1 MKGTKLVRLAS
12 GLLCALL
19 LVGELTVLPA
29 SAATSTGTG
38 STSSSTSTST
48 STSVGSDSG
57 YQAYKQKYAGI
68 SNATESISLDM
79 ATYTAEGDGFTMS
92 EAEGKTGLYTP
103 ANGSVT
109 WTVDIPSDRLY
120 SIKLEYYASD
130 SRPSSVERVLL
141 LDGKVP
147 FSEAGSIT
155 LVKNWQNSYQKAE
168 VTIGKKESVEEVL
181 QEAQEAGFTD
191 ATRKDDKTIVFEAPA
206 VMTKDM
212 SDFCDEE
219 NGGYLVRFF
228 TLDKNRNELR
238 PTSKVTPKWMT
249 YTLRDSSGNYADD
262 FAFYFS
268 AGQHTITLQAKNEA
282 MIIASITLCPVE
294 TVPSYDEYLKDL
306 EEKGVNTDPH
316 YDKEDLKEMGKIKL
330 EAEFFTAASNI
341 TLYPVED
348 RSNALTSPADV
359 TRTMLNTVGGDKWQT
374 AGQWIE
380 FTFSVET
387 SGMYDVSSRFKQDVL
402 DGMSVCRAMYLYSE
416 GDVSEGDPG
425 YYNGA
430 PFTEARELMY
440 RYNSSWQSGH
450 MTKYEKDEN
459 GDRIDYY
466 IYLKE
471 NVTYTMRLE
480 VTLGAMG
487 DVVAQVNDIL
497 TSINNDY
504 LEIIK
509 LTGVSPD
516 KYQDYGFTDTMPEV
530 MVDMVKQSRR
540 LKALSK
546 ELTDIAGEKSS
557 NSATLDK
564 IARLL
569 EEMGTDDDNVAK
581 NLSSLK
587 DNIGTLGTFLSDAQ
601 TQPLQLDYIVIQPK
615 GEDAPKA
622 TPNFF
627 QAFLHEIKG
636 FFQSFVRDYDS
647 MGAMET
653 ADGSTETIEVWLA
666 SARDQSQVLRNLVTN
681 QFTAGENGTGIA
693 VDLKLVAGGT
703 LLPSILAETGP
714 DVYLGL
720 GQGDVINYAIR
731 SALLNIEGFDDFEET
746 AANFNEAAMIV
757 LGMTDA
763 DNKMHYYGLPENQ
776 SFEMMFVRTDILEE
790 LGLEVPKTWD
800 ELMACIPTLQANNM
814 QIGLTTDYKKFLYQK
829 GGELFADDGMRIN
842 LDSQVALASFEKM
855 CNLFT
860 MYSFPY
866 SYNASNRFRTGEM
879 PIILG
884 DYTGTYNQLK
894 VFATEIE
901 GKWSFMPLPG
911 ETQEDGTINNVSIS
925 SVTACVM
932 VKGCDEDHQ
941 ENAWK
946 FMQWYTGEECQ
957 SNFANEMVAILGPSA
972 KQATA
977 NRDALLSLSW
987 NTEELEQVMSQF
999 DNLASVPNY
1008 PGSYIIDRYTNFAFL
1023 SAFNDKADP
1032 SEALL
1037 QYISTINKEILRKRK
1052 EFNLETLS
1060 DSTLRD
1066 QYSENKSEFDSLLD
1080 KRTAQVNYLTGK
1092 IKGYDDLMDRITSAL
1107 ASEDTAEI
1115 MEVAAAT
1122 WAEYNKLDADGSL
1135 YIADRNKTMGYD
1147 MDDTSLTKA
1156 QKKKLRNCFIYEL
1169 YSETSEVYTQLR
1181 CCAEYLDDIVRLNE
1195 Q

>member
-12 GLLCALL
+12 GLLCTLM
-19 LVGELTVLPA
+19 LVGELAVLPA
-29 SAATSTGTG
+29 SAATSSGTG
-38 STSSSTSTST
+38 STSPSVSTSTSAGT
-48 STSVGSDSG
+48 DSG
-57 YQAYKQKYAGI
+57 YQVYKQKYAGI

-79 ATYTAEGDGFTMS
+79 AAFTAEGEGYTMS
-92 EAEGKTGLYTP
+92 EVEGKTGLYTP
-103 ANGSVT
+103 ANGSVS

-130 SRPSSVERVLL
+130 TRPSSVERVLL

-147 FSEAGSIT
+147 FSEAASVT
-155 LVKNWQNSYQKAE
+155 LVKNWQNTYQKAE
-168 VTIGKKESVEEVL
+168 VTPGKKQTAEKIL
-181 QEAQEAGFTD
+181 QAALDAGFSD
-191 ATRKDDKTIVFEAPA
+191 AVIEDGKVVFEAPA
-206 VMTKDM
+206 AMTKAM
-212 SDFCDEE
+212 SDFCDD
-219 NGGYLVRFF
+219 YLVRFF
-228 TLDKNRNELR
+228 TLDKNDNELR

-282 MIIASITLCPVE
+282 MTIASITLCPVA
-294 TVPSYDEYLKDL
+294 TVPSYEDYVKDL
-306 EEKGVNTDPH
+306 TDKGVDVTKPG
-316 YDKEDLKEMGKIKL
+316 EDEIKM

-380 FTFSVET
+380 MNFSVET

-402 DGMSVCRAMYLYSE
+402 DGMSVCRAMYLYSDGIDE
-416 GDVSEGDPG
+416 GKAG

-430 PFTEARELMY
+430 PFSEARELMY

-450 MTKYEKDEN
+450 MTKYEEDEN
-459 GDRIDYY
+459 GKRIDYY
-466 IYLKE
+466 IYLE
-471 NVTYTMRLE
+471 AGVTYTMRLE

-497 TSINNDY
+497 TRINNDY

-516 KYQDYGFTDTMPEV
+516 KYQDYGFTDTMPDV
-530 MVDMVKQSRR
+530 MVDMVKQSRN
-540 LKALSK
+540 LTALSK
-546 ELTDIAGEKSS
+546 ELTAIAGEKSS

-569 EEMGTDDDNVAK
+569 KEMGTDDDNVAK

-601 TQPLQLDYIVIQPK
+601 TQPLQLDYVVVQPMGDK
-615 GEDAPKA
+615 APKA
-622 TPNFF
+622 NPNFF
-627 QAFLHEIKG
+627 ESFLHEMKG

-647 MGAMET
+647 MGAMDDTEG
-653 ADGSTETIEVWLA
+653 GSGENIEVWLA

-731 SALLNIEGFDDFEET
+731 SALLNIEGFEDFEET

-763 DNKMHYYGLPENQ
+763 DNKLHYYGLPENQ
-776 SFEMMFVRTDILEE
+776 AFEMMFVRTDILEE
-790 LGLEVPKTWD
+790 LGLKVPETWD

-911 ETQEDGTINNVSIS
+911 EIREDGSIDNVSIS

-932 VKGCDEDHQ
+932 VKGCDEDDQ
-941 ENAWK
+941 GNAWK
-946 FMQWYTGEECQ
+946 FMQWYTGEDCQ

-1060 DSTLRD
+1060 DNRLRE

-1092 IKGYDDLMDRITSAL
+1092 IKGYDTLMSRVSDAL
-1107 ASEDTAEI
+1107 DSEDTAQI
-1115 MEVAAAT
+1115 MEVAAAV
-1122 WAEYNKLDADGSL
+1122 WAEYKALDADGSL

-1156 QKKKLRNCFIYEL
+1156 EKKKLRNCFIYEL
-1169 YSETSEVYTQLR
+1169 YGETKEVYTQLR
-1181 CCAEYLDDIVRLNE
+1181 CCAEYLDDIVRLND
-1195 Q
+1195 QKA